1 MLGTLTIHGPLDT
14 LSKIAV
20 DLDVQYPKG
29 IAASAAPT
37 SYMGWD
43 VNGAKALLAEVTPKA
58 YTAIDTVV
66 DGAGFGDDGV
76 LRSEIGDS
84 LRGSVTG
91 PITRQIQKLQKRRIL
106 PDGVPNPLS
115 PDYDP
120 NITGRQRTK
129 GLHMDPELVPI
140 FREALGK

>member
-14 LSKIAV
+14 ISKIALDLEVKYPDGIVATTTPTRHKGWTV
-20 DLDVQYPKG
+20 D
-29 IAASAAPT
+29 
-37 SYMGWD
+37 
-43 VNGAKALLAEVTPKA
+43 GARALLNEVA
-58 YTAIDTVV
+58 SNAHTAIDTVV
-66 DGAGFGDDGV
+66 DGGGFGDDDD
-76 LRSEIGDS
+76 LRSKIGDS

-91 PITRQIQKLQKRRIL
+91 PITRQIRKLQKRGVL

-120 NITGRQRTK
+120 NITGRQRTR

-140 FREALGK
+140 FREALNK